1 MNVSLI
7 CYLEYGVKENSSVLV
22 ATFSLG
28 LLGEDSHL
36 VISLLECLELADS
49 LLLHFLQFLLFP
61 PDGSLDID
69 LAALLVSG
77 IAKLPVVNDDVLAL
91 FGAPFLIVK
100 LLFLLGLALHA
111 LQDLV

>member
-7 CYLEYGVKENSSVLV
+7 SDLEDGIKENSSILI

-28 LLGEDSHL
+28 LLCEDSHL
-36 VISLLECLELADS
+36 NISLLECLDLADC
-49 LLLHFLQFLLFP
+49 LLFHFLQFLLLP
-61 PDGSLDID
+61 PGGGLDID

-77 IAKLPVVNDDVLAL
+77 IAELPVVNDDVLAL
-91 FGAPFLIVK
+91 LGTPFLIVK